1 MNPKVIAWMTSFLA
15 SKSLRVKLEML
26 LSVEVSVSKGVPQ
39 GLVIDPL
46 LFLVMV
52 NYLLEVV
59 SQYFLLFAVG
69 TKIGVSSVQREDIQI
84 DLYSLDA

>member
-52 NYLLEVV
+52 NYLLEVD